1 MVILFINL
9 LAVIMYNG
17 YNTFA
22 KRWSFINTMF
32 IIFYYSIKKSQ
43 QQLHNP
49 FPYLGAYIVHMYYQG
64 YVDGLRVNSELKQDV
79 LETTLAL

>member
-1 MVILFINL
+1 
-9 LAVIMYNG
+9 
-17 YNTFA
+17 
-22 KRWSFINTMF
+22 MF